1 MNQII
6 ETGGVLEEVQET
18 PSDIGVSSESENVS
32 ESHLEVLTAVVS
44 GKLIGL
50 SDVNDPVF
58 SSKALGEGYGIV
70 PESNDIYSPVYGE
83 ITSIFKTKHALGILT
98 DNGLEILIHMGLD
111 TVELKGDP
119 FEILVEEGQD
129 ITPNTKIARANIS
142 AIEESGKDTVILV
155 VITNTLNKVQEFSL
169 DASKNSKVLSKQVVG
184 HALTE

>member
-1 MNQII
+1 M
-6 ETGGVLEEVQET
+6 
-18 PSDIGVSSESENVS
+18 SSESENIS

-44 GKLIGL
+44 GKLIDL

-111 TVELKGDP
+111 TVELKGEP

-129 ITPNTKIARANIS
+129 ITPNTKVARANIS
-142 AIEESGKDTVILV
+142 EIKESGKDPVILV
-155 VITNTLNKVQEFSL
+155 VITNTLNKVKEFSL
-169 DASKNSKVLSKQVVG
+169 DLDTSNDSKVLNKQVVG
-184 HALTE
+184 HILTNQ